1 MATLTRYENLFN
13 QGVQLL
19 DTGEPEKALTSFQ
32 QAIEIKPDFIPAWV
46 YNGICLEQLER
57 YEEAISCYNQA
68 ININPNIADLWYN
81 KSATYCKLK
90 QYNNALA
97 CINRVLDIEPDH
109 ALAKTTQSLIL
120 ATPPILNP
128 TILNPDPQKEPSK
141 IENEAEIA
149 LTAEA
154 YRQLGQALSVSENEL
169 ERE

>member
-1 MATLTRYENLFN
+1 MPTLTRSENLFN
-13 QGVQLL
+13 QGIALL
-19 DTGEPEKALTSFQ
+19 ETGEQEKALTYFQ
-32 QAIEIKPDFIPAWV
+32 QAIEIKAEFIPAWI
-46 YNGICLEQLER
+46 YKGICLEQLER
-57 YEEAISCYNQA
+57 YEEAISCYTQA

-128 TILNPDPQKEPSK
+128 TILNPDPEDESSP
-141 IENEAEIA
+141 IEDEAEIA

-154 YRQLGQALSVSENEL
+154 YRQLNQTLSVNENEL